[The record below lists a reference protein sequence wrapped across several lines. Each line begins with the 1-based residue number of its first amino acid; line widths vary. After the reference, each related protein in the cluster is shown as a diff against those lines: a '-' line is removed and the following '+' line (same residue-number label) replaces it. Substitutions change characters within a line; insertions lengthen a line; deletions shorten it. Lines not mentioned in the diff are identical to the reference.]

1 VPGYTVTTRVGSKVD
16 RRRFDD
22 LDDAL
27 AELEGRGREL
37 AAGADAAPVEP
48 KLMRRFEPVQRVLA
62 RLELRGPR
70 RLRAG
75 IDVRGDGSTEGYT
88 GRVRRRLLEQS
99 GGEDAFAAL
108 RRALREP
115 AR

>member
-1 VPGYTVTTRVGSKVD
+1 VPGYTVTTRVGSRVD

-22 LDDAL
+22 LDAAL

-48 KLMRRFEPVQRVLA
+48 KLMRRFEPVQQVLA
-62 RLELRGPR
+62 RIELSGPG

-88 GRVRRRLLEQS
+88 GRLRRRLVDQRS
-99 GGEDAFAAL
+99 GESAYDAL
-108 RRALREP
+108 RRTLEA
-115 AR
+115 A